1 MRGPRKRRLLMGL
14 LVGGEMVEKQ
24 VRIERGVEMGM

>member
-14 LVGGEMVEKQ
+14 LVGGEMAEKHVRVE
-24 VRIERGVEMGM
+24 RRVEMMM